1 MAIAASGRPPPE
13 VVQPPTTSPTI
24 PPPLDYSKLF
34 KPSVLNHHVF
44 AAGGQNPSSGGGN
57 TTPSQVPF
65 KPITYLHGEPT
76 IRFNKEEIELMINQ
90 QDLRFAVVGKFS
102 YGWPEISSLRTSIP
116 KQCELKGEVRIGLL
130 CNRHVLIR
138 CSLFED
144 YLTLMSKPNWN
155 IQEKGTIFSMR
166 TFKWSTW
173 FDSEEETSL
182 VVTWISL
189 PGLPPTYFG
198 EAQLFSIAAAA
209 GRPLAIDVATKNK
222 TRPSCA
228 RVKIEI
234 DLLKEHPKRFQI
246 EAADETGIKSKWYP
260 FRYDFLPK
268 YCTNCK
274 LQGHELSGCWKLH
287 PELMPE
293 KKQGIE
299 KGKEAAAKPGNPPNP
314 QPPTSLPSRQNPTHK
329 TTNSIPNF
337 HQGWVTIT
345 NKKHKKNHV
354 QNRKQPNTTVQAAG
368 KVVPTN
374 GRVGKIVPTV
384 TTAVSLVAAG
394 NPNKNPTGNPSIPT
408 KPPTNPKTAHQ
419 KPKTTKA
426 VNPNPNLHNPTSLSL
441 EIPTGSAI
449 IPANEATTAPPLTSG
464 NQRKTADSPP
474 ETLAG
479 ITANPTH
486 FDNPTRPGNPTH
498 LITCPAPSDPPI
510 GNPTGLP
517 KPPTQNHPPPLTQ
530 NPKPPSLVVF
540 GSPIETLPVPL
551 IGLPH
556 PNPNPTPPT
565 HPHPPNPSPISS
577 YPSPTIPNP
586 NPSPN
591 TQIIQPNNASPSLSD
606 SGSNFNPN
614 SQAKLNPAA
623 LAYNPIPF
631 DPHLSLSPQPCT
643 LNKSNSD
650 IPSASH
656 TRTPS
661 VTSSARRKW
670 CETDGEDVTDEE
682 ADGDKV
688 EEEEMEVEEKELGE
702 DTSVDQPGQIVVR
715 EKEPSPIAIEAFFER
730 VRTISAKKKKMFE
743 WRCAAEKKKARKK
756 PLSYTRRV

>member
-1 MAIAASGRPPPE
+1 MATTATGRPPPE

-24 PPPLDYSKLF
+24 PTPLDYSKLF

-293 KKQGIE
+293 KEQGNE
-299 KGKEAAAKPGNPPNP
+299 KGKEAAAKP
-314 QPPTSLPSRQNPTHK
+314 
-329 TTNSIPNF
+329 
-337 HQGWVTIT
+337 
-345 NKKHKKNHV
+345 
-354 QNRKQPNTTVQAAG
+354 
-368 KVVPTN
+368 
-374 GRVGKIVPTV
+374 
-384 TTAVSLVAAG
+384 
-394 NPNKNPTGNPSIPT
+394 
-408 KPPTNPKTAHQ
+408 
-419 KPKTTKA
+419 
-426 VNPNPNLHNPTSLSL
+426 
-441 EIPTGSAI
+441 
-449 IPANEATTAPPLTSG
+449 
-464 NQRKTADSPP
+464 
-474 ETLAG
+474 
-479 ITANPTH
+479 
-486 FDNPTRPGNPTH
+486 
-498 LITCPAPSDPPI
+498 
-510 GNPTGLP
+510 
-517 KPPTQNHPPPLTQ
+517 
-530 NPKPPSLVVF
+530 
-540 GSPIETLPVPL
+540 
-551 IGLPH
+551 
-556 PNPNPTPPT
+556 
-565 HPHPPNPSPISS
+565 
-577 YPSPTIPNP
+577 
-586 NPSPN
+586 
-591 TQIIQPNNASPSLSD
+591 
-606 SGSNFNPN
+606 
-614 SQAKLNPAA
+614 
-623 LAYNPIPF
+623 
-631 DPHLSLSPQPCT
+631 
-643 LNKSNSD
+643 
-650 IPSASH
+650 
-656 TRTPS
+656 
-661 VTSSARRKW
+661 
-670 CETDGEDVTDEE
+670 
-682 ADGDKV
+682 
-688 EEEEMEVEEKELGE
+688 EEEEMDVEEQELGE
-702 DTSVDQPGQIVVR
+702 DASVDQPGQLVAQ

-730 VRTISAKKKKMFE
+730 VRAISAKKKKMFE
-743 WRCAAEKKKARKK
+743 KKEVEVMIHQQELHLAVIGKFSHGWPEIGLLRTLIPKQCGLKAEVNIGLLCDRHVLIRCTIAEDYDTLMSRQTFEIKEKNKPYLMRTFKWDVTFNPEEETRFAYGWISFPGLPPHFHGESSLFSMAASVGKPISIDSATRNKTRPSSARVKVEVDLLQSHPK
-756 PLSYTRRV
+756 SVLIQVGEGRKLHLHNKGLDMISCPNIVQIASYKDMTQLDVGNSIRN

>member
-1 MAIAASGRPPPE
+1 MAIAASGRPPSE

-24 PPPLDYSKLF
+24 PTPLDYSKLF

-198 EAQLFSIAAAA
+198 EAQLFSIAAA

-228 RVKIEI
+228 R
-234 DLLKEHPKRFQI
+234 
-246 EAADETGIKSKWYP
+246 
-260 FRYDFLPK
+260 
-268 YCTNCK
+268 
-274 LQGHELSGCWKLH
+274 LQGHELRGCWKLH

-293 KKQGIE
+293 KEQGIE
-299 KGKEAAAKPGNPPNP
+299 KGKEAAAKPE
-314 QPPTSLPSRQNPTHK
+314 SH
-329 TTNSIPNF
+329 
-337 HQGWVTIT
+337 
-345 NKKHKKNHV
+345 
-354 QNRKQPNTTVQAAG
+354 
-368 KVVPTN
+368 
-374 GRVGKIVPTV
+374 
-384 TTAVSLVAAG
+384 
-394 NPNKNPTGNPSIPT
+394 TGN
-408 KPPTNPKTAHQ
+408 
-419 KPKTTKA
+419 
-426 VNPNPNLHNPTSLSL
+426 
-441 EIPTGSAI
+441 AI
-449 IPANEATTAPPLTSG
+449 IPATEATTAPPLSSG
-464 NQRKTADSPP
+464 NQRKTADLPP

-486 FDNPTRPGNPTH
+486 IDNPTRPGNPTH
-498 LITCPAPSDPPI
+498 LITYPAPSDPTI
-510 GNPTGLP
+510 GNPT
-517 KPPTQNHPPPLTQ
+517 
-530 NPKPPSLVVF
+530 
-540 GSPIETLPVPL
+540 
-551 IGLPH
+551 
-556 PNPNPTPPT
+556 
-565 HPHPPNPSPISS
+565 
-577 YPSPTIPNP
+577 
-586 NPSPN
+586 
-591 TQIIQPNNASPSLSD
+591 
-606 SGSNFNPN
+606 
-614 SQAKLNPAA
+614 
-623 LAYNPIPF
+623 
-631 DPHLSLSPQPCT
+631 
-643 LNKSNSD
+643 
-650 IPSASH
+650 
-656 TRTPS
+656 
-661 VTSSARRKW
+661 
-670 CETDGEDVTDEE
+670 
-682 ADGDKV
+682 

-702 DTSVDQPGQIVVR
+702 DASVDQPGQIVVR
-715 EKEPSPIAIEAFFER
+715 EKELSPIAIEAFFER

-743 WRCAAEKKKARKK
+743 WRCAREKEKARERN
-756 PLSYTRRV
+756 PYRIPGELARPRRSPATSL

>member
-1 MAIAASGRPPPE
+1 MATTATGRPPPE

-24 PPPLDYSKLF
+24 PTPLDYSKLF

-102 YGWPEISSLRTSIP
+102 YGWPEISCLRTSIP

-293 KKQGIE
+293 KEQGNE
-299 KGKEAAAKPGNPPNP
+299 KGKEAAAKP
-314 QPPTSLPSRQNPTHK
+314 
-329 TTNSIPNF
+329 
-337 HQGWVTIT
+337 
-345 NKKHKKNHV
+345 
-354 QNRKQPNTTVQAAG
+354 
-368 KVVPTN
+368 
-374 GRVGKIVPTV
+374 
-384 TTAVSLVAAG
+384 
-394 NPNKNPTGNPSIPT
+394 
-408 KPPTNPKTAHQ
+408 
-419 KPKTTKA
+419 
-426 VNPNPNLHNPTSLSL
+426 
-441 EIPTGSAI
+441 
-449 IPANEATTAPPLTSG
+449 
-464 NQRKTADSPP
+464 
-474 ETLAG
+474 
-479 ITANPTH
+479 
-486 FDNPTRPGNPTH
+486 
-498 LITCPAPSDPPI
+498 
-510 GNPTGLP
+510 
-517 KPPTQNHPPPLTQ
+517 
-530 NPKPPSLVVF
+530 
-540 GSPIETLPVPL
+540 
-551 IGLPH
+551 
-556 PNPNPTPPT
+556 
-565 HPHPPNPSPISS
+565 
-577 YPSPTIPNP
+577 
-586 NPSPN
+586 
-591 TQIIQPNNASPSLSD
+591 
-606 SGSNFNPN
+606 
-614 SQAKLNPAA
+614 
-623 LAYNPIPF
+623 
-631 DPHLSLSPQPCT
+631 
-643 LNKSNSD
+643 
-650 IPSASH
+650 
-656 TRTPS
+656 
-661 VTSSARRKW
+661 
-670 CETDGEDVTDEE
+670 
-682 ADGDKV
+682 
-688 EEEEMEVEEKELGE
+688 EEEEMDVEEQELGE
-702 DTSVDQPGQIVVR
+702 NASVDQPGQLVAQ
-715 EKEPSPIAIEAFFER
+715 EKEPSPIAIEAFF
-730 VRTISAKKKKMFE
+730 FF
-743 WRCAAEKKKARKK
+743 
-756 PLSYTRRV
+756 